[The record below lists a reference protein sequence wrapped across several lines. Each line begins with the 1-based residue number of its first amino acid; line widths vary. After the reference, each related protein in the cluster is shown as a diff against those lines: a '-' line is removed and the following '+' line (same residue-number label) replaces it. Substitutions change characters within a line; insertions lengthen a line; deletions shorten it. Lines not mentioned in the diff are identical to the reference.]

1 MRQLIAA
8 VLLTACSF
16 ISLNTQ
22 AEAPKPAHPI
32 IKMATT
38 TSTDNSGLLAELL
51 PAFEEQ
57 SGYTVQ
63 VIAVGTG
70 KALRMG
76 EDGDVDVVLVHARPA
91 EDKFVAEGYGEKR
104 YGVMYN
110 DFVLVGPEDDPAKV
124 GATDTAAAGLANIAA
139 AEAVFVSRGDDSGT
153 HKKEK
158 SLWQA
163 ADVKPEG
170 QWYREAG
177 QGMGKVLQMAGELDA
192 YTLTDRGTWLA
203 YQSKLPLEIVLEGD
217 EKLFNP
223 YGIIAV
229 NPERYPDIN
238 HTGAQTLIDWLVSED
253 GQTRINAFKLDG
265 EQLFIANAN
274 ADAEATEEA
283 EQEESEAPAE
293 ATAE

>member
-1 MRQLIAA
+1 MHQLRPFMAA
-8 VLLTACSF
+8 VLLTACGF

-22 AEAPKPAHPI
+22 AETPQPANPTV
-32 IKMATT
+32 KMATT

-51 PAFEEQ
+51 PAFQEQ
-57 SGYTVQ
+57 TGYTVQ

-70 KALRMG
+70 KALKMG

-91 EDKFVAEGYGEKR
+91 EDEFVAEGYGEKR

-110 DFVLVGPEDDPAKV
+110 DFVLVGPDNDPANV
-124 GATDTAAAGLANIAA
+124 GDTDTAAAGLAHIAA

-163 ADVKPEG
+163 AGVEPAG

-177 QGMGKVLQMAGELDA
+177 QGMGKVLQMAGELGA

-203 YQSKLPLEIVLEGD
+203 YQSKLPLEIALEGD
-217 EKLFNP
+217 KKLFNP

-238 HTGAQTLIDWLVSED
+238 HQGAQALIDWLVSED

-265 EQLFIANAN
+265 EQLFIANAHS
-274 ADAEATEEA
+274 DAAA
-283 EQEESEAPAE
+283 AE